1 MKPWE
6 KIGQEVVYGGR
17 LKVVKKTFRRPDG
30 RLAHFEVRDTADVVC
45 ILAVTTANTV
55 LIARQFRPGMEQV
68 VLDLPA
74 GFIDPGETPEHAA
87 RRELRE
93 ETGYE
98 AGELRFLA
106 ANPVSA
112 YANNRRHNF
121 LATGCR
127 RVGDPQNMDQEE
139 CELVELSLDD
149 FKVHLRSGALT
160 DIGTGFLGL
169 DALKLL

>member
-6 KIGQEVVYGGR
+6 KIGQETVYGGR

-30 RLAHFEVRDTADVVC
+30 RLASFEVRDTHDVVC
-45 ILAVTTANTV
+45 LVAVTTEGKI
-55 LIARQFRPGMEQV
+55 LIARQFRPGLEQV

-93 ETGYE
+93 ETGFE
-98 AGELRFLA
+98 AGDVRFVA

-112 YANNRRHNF
+112 YANNRRHTF
-121 LATGCR
+121 VATGCR
-127 RVGDPQNMDQEE
+127 KVGEPQNFDQEE
-139 CELVELSLDD
+139 CETVELTLDD
-149 FKVHLRSGALT
+149 FKALLRSGDLT
-160 DIGTGFLGL
+160 DIGSGFLGL
-169 DALKLL
+169 DALRLL

>member
-6 KIGQEVVYGGR
+6 KTGQEVVYEGR
-17 LKVVKKTFRRPDG
+17 LKVVRKTFRRPDG
-30 RLAHFEVRDTADVVC
+30 RVAHFEVRDTRDVVC
-45 ILAVTTANTV
+45 ILALTEAGKV
-55 LIARQFRPGMEQV
+55 LIARQFRPGLEKV

-74 GFIDPGETPEHAA
+74 GFMDEGETPEQSA

-98 AGELRFLA
+98 PGEIRFLS

-112 YANNRRHNF
+112 YANNHRHNF
-121 LATGCR
+121 VATGCR
-127 RVGDPQNMDQEE
+127 KVGEPQNMDQEE
-139 CELVELSLDD
+139 CEVVELSLDE
-149 FKVHLRSGALT
+149 FRACLRGGQIT
-160 DIGTGFLGL
+160 DVGSGFLGL